1 MATSAVPLSIGDP
14 APWAALPSTA
24 HPQHYGDYLNGDRTV
39 LFFLGSASS
48 PETSAALME
57 FVSLQAQLQ
66 ALGVSVLGVSIDPQD
81 QALSELIERSPH
93 LDLLWDFD
101 GQLSALYGVCQID
114 SSGGIVYDPTTFV
127 LDENLRIVAI
137 IPLDRQVSHGAMV
150 MEQLSQLPPLSPPT
164 LVTGQAPVLL
174 VPRVLEPAFCQLL
187 MDRYEAEGSVDSGF
201 MQQIGDQTVEV
212 LNPSIKRRR
221 DLRITDP
228 SLIGQIN
235 QRIWRRIVP
244 EIEKA
249 FYYRVTNFERYLV
262 GCYDDQTQGF
272 FKPHRDNTNVGSLHR
287 RFAMT
292 LNLNEGYEGGYLR
305 FPEYGSQL
313 YRPVP
318 GEAVIFSCSLLH
330 EATPVTQGRRFT
342 LLSFF
347 YNQDDA
353 KLREANKQHVVLRSP
368 TAGDAQAASA
378 SNKPAGFGT
387 ISPRKKH

>member
-1 MATSAVPLSIGDP
+1 
-14 APWAALPSTA
+14 
-24 HPQHYGDYLNGDRTV
+24 
-39 LFFLGSASS
+39 
-48 PETSAALME
+48 
-57 FVSLQAQLQ
+57 
-66 ALGVSVLGVSIDPQD
+66 
-81 QALSELIERSPH
+81 
-93 LDLLWDFD
+93 
-101 GQLSALYGVCQID
+101 VCQID
-114 SSGGIVYDPTTFV
+114 SSGSIAYDPTTFV

-150 MEQLSQLPPLSPPT
+150 MEQVSQLPPISPPL
-164 LVTGQAPVLL
+164 LVTGQALVLL
-174 VPRVLEPAFCQLL
+174 VPRLLEPAFCQLL
-187 MDRYEAEGSVDSGF
+187 MDRYESEGSVDSGF
-201 MQQIGDQTVEV
+201 MQQVGDQTVEV
-212 LNPSIKRRR
+212 LNPAVKQRR
-221 DLRITDP
+221 DLRINAP
-228 SLIGQIN
+228 SLIGQIS

-249 FYYRVTNFERYLV
+249 FHYRVTNFERYLV
-262 GCYDDQTQGF
+262 GCYNDQTQGF

-313 YRPVP
+313 YRPAP

-353 KLREANKQHVVLRSP
+353 KLQEANKQRVVLRSP
-368 TAGDAQAASA
+368 AVAPSPAAPTAEKST
-378 SNKPAGFGT
+378 GFGAT
-387 ISPRKKH
+387 NPRKKR

>member
-14 APWAALPSTA
+14 APWATLPSTA

-66 ALGVSVLGVSIDPQD
+66 ALGASVLGVSIDPQD
-81 QALSELIERSPH
+81 QALSELVGRSPH

-114 SSGGIVYDPTTFV
+114 SSGGIAYDPTTFV

-150 MEQLSQLPPLSPPT
+150 MEQLSQLPPISPPT

-174 VPRVLEPAFCQLL
+174 VPRVLELAFCQLL
-187 MDRYEAEGSVDSGF
+187 MDRYESEGSVDSGF
-201 MQQIGDQTVEV
+201 MQQVGDQTVEV
-212 LNPSIKRRR
+212 LNPAVKQRR

-262 GCYDDQTQGF
+262 GCYDDQAQGF
-272 FKPHRDNTNVGSLHR
+272 FKPHRDNANVGSLHR

-313 YRPVP
+313 YRPAP

-368 TAGDAQAASA
+368 TVGDAQAASA
-378 SNKPAGFGT
+378 SNKPTGFGT
-387 ISPRKKH
+387 INPRKKR

>member
-1 MATSAVPLSIGDP
+1 MAIARCCFS
-14 APWAALPSTA
+14 
-24 HPQHYGDYLNGDRTV
+24 TV

-81 QALSELIERSPH
+81 QALGELVGRSPH
-93 LDLLWDFD
+93 LNLLWDFD
-101 GQLSALYGVCQID
+101 GQLSTLYGVRQID
-114 SSGGIVYDPTTFV
+114 SNGSIVYDPTTFV

-137 IPLDRQVSHGAMV
+137 IPLDRQGSHAARV

-164 LVTGQAPVLL
+164 LVTGQALVLL

-187 MDRYEAEGSVDSGF
+187 MDRYESEGSVDSGF

-221 DLRITDP
+221 DLRITGP

-272 FKPHRDNTNVGSLHR
+272 FKPHRDNT
-287 RFAMT
+287 T
-292 LNLNEGYEGGYLR
+292 
-305 FPEYGSQL
+305 
-313 YRPVP
+313 
-318 GEAVIFSCSLLH
+318 
-330 EATPVTQGRRFT
+330 ATIQM
-342 LLSFF
+342 S
-347 YNQDDA
+347 
-353 KLREANKQHVVLRSP
+353 VLCIVALP
-368 TAGDAQAASA
+368 
-378 SNKPAGFGT
+378 
-387 ISPRKKH
+387 

>member
-1 MATSAVPLSIGDP
+1 MATSAVPLLIGDP
-14 APWAALPSTA
+14 APWATLPSTA

-81 QALSELIERSPH
+81 QTLSELVGRSPH
-93 LDLLWDFD
+93 LNLLWDFD

-114 SSGGIVYDPTTFV
+114 SSGGIAYDPTTFV

-187 MDRYEAEGSVDSGF
+187 MDRYESEGSVDSGF

-313 YRPVP
+313 YRPAP

-368 TAGDAQAASA
+368 AVAPSPAAPTAD
-378 SNKPAGFGT
+378 KPSGFGAAN
-387 ISPRKKH
+387 PRKKR